1 VPDEPIK
8 PDIDEVAEF
17 NEWLREKARK
27 EAVPPPRDFATF
39 LVADHNKGRTHEELS
54 KLLAELTA
62 AVLDTKKAGTLT
74 LKLKVTP
81 SPNVEGMVVVTDDV
95 TVTKPQHDRPAS
107 MFYASKTGQ
116 LSKDHPDQ
124 QTMFSIQGEQTR

>member
-1 VPDEPIK
+1 MPEQPDEV
-8 PDIDEVAEF
+8 DVDEVAEF
-17 NEWLREKARK
+17 RQWQEEKARK

-39 LVADHNKGRTHEELS
+39 LVADHNKGRTHDELS

-74 LKLKVTP
+74 LKLKVAP
-81 SPNVEGMVVVTDDV
+81 SPNVEAMVVVTDDV